1 MITFLIG
8 FIIGGC
14 FGFFITA
21 LMVINA
27 KDK

>member
-1 MITFLIG
+1 MIIFLIG

-21 LMVINA
+21 LMAINA